1 MMAMEQSVVKEI
13 KQFIRE
19 KTPFAEAMYKV
30 WNGGRVLGQIRAK
43 YGDDTHVFLMRGA
56 TGDTYLQLALMDNY
70 MKKRNIAS
78 YKIVADSA
86 RCEELARLFQEKNL
100 IAMNGYKVESI
111 EKAYMLLGGK
121 KLNLTILF
129 PWTYSLYFNRCRIR
143 MTERFHFMDTYQYYV
158 LNLKEGMR
166 IKIPRFQSL
175 PQNKLDELAQKGL
188 VKGKTVVIAPEA
200 HSVTQLETKL
210 WNRIIEGLMQKGY
223 AVIMNIEQDEGY
235 HAPHYFC
242 PYEESVPLLEYAGFF
257 IGLRSGLCDIV
268 SSAKCRKVIVYPAK
282 VSRSDYS
289 EHRTEIEF
297 CGLKKMHLVDEKDET
312 LTEIDTLLVRNITD
326 TREEIQNEREQ
337 EHEETLLIQKVLN
350 CFQKI

>member
-1 MMAMEQSVVKEI
+1 MMAMERRMVKGI

-30 WNGGRVLGQIRAK
+30 WIGGRVLDKIRDK
-43 YGDDTHVFLMRGA
+43 YGDDTHIFLMRGA

-70 MKKRNIAS
+70 MKKRNISS

-86 RCEELARLFQEKNL
+86 KCEELARLFQEKNL

-111 EKAYMLLGGK
+111 EKAYMLLGSK

-158 LNLKEGMR
+158 LNLKEGMQ
-166 IKIPRFQSL
+166 IKIPQFQTL
-175 PQNKLDELAQKGL
+175 TQDKLEELTQKGI
-188 VKGKTVVIAPEA
+188 VKGRTVIIAPEA
-200 HSVTQLETKL
+200 NSVTQLEIEL

-223 AVIMNIEQDEGY
+223 AVIMNVEQNEGY
-235 HAPHYFC
+235 HAPNYFC
-242 PYEESVPLLEYAGFF
+242 TYEESVPLLEYAGHFV
-257 IGLRSGLCDIV
+257 GLRSGFCDIV
-268 SSAKCRKVIVYPAK
+268 SSAQCQKVVIYPAK
-282 VSRSDYS
+282 TARADYS

-297 CGLKKMHLVDEKDET
+297 CGLKRMRLIEKTDDT
-312 LTEIDTLLVRNITD
+312 LAEIDTPLVRNITD
-326 TREEIQNEREQ
+326 TRDETQDKSEWEY
-337 EHEETLLIQKVLN
+337 EETQLLQKVLS
-350 CFQKI
+350 CFRDI